1 LQEIEKIESMA
12 GKRKKVE
19 VAAAAGGRG
28 VPRKRPAVSPGQ
40 AAEEEDFPR
49 GGASAL
55 TPAEI
60 QEARAQAD
68 EEFKNENKSQSKKRR
83 TDVTLKGKHKSL
95 TVENSTLFSHGL
107 TGKLPKSVDIL
118 RYKVPYPHC

>member
-1 LQEIEKIESMA
+1 MWVVDGWA
-12 GKRKKVE
+12 
-19 VAAAAGGRG
+19 
-28 VPRKRPAVSPGQ
+28 
-40 AAEEEDFPR
+40 

-83 TDVTLKGKHKSL
+83 TDVPLKGKRKSL
-95 TVENSTLFSHGL
+95 TEENSTLFSHGL
-107 TGKLPKSVDIL
+107 TGKFPKSVDIL

>member
-1 LQEIEKIESMA
+1 MCLFW
-12 GKRKKVE
+12 VCTW
-19 VAAAAGGRG
+19 
-28 VPRKRPAVSPGQ
+28 
-40 AAEEEDFPR
+40 DFIDFLKFGCGLLMEGA

-83 TDVTLKGKHKSL
+83 TDVPLKGKHKSL
-95 TVENSTLFSHGL
+95 TEENSTLFSHGL